1 MLRCNKTLVEKKSS
15 AVKWKDGSTQT
26 AKWLDRNSRK
36 IETHT
41 GAVRSIRPN
50 TQTQRTKAPPSD
62 SIAAKALL
70 DAPGNL
76 DPGRIIDFSV

>member
-1 MLRCNKTLVEKKSS
+1 MLRCNITLVEKKNS

-70 DAPGNL
+70 DAPGDLN
-76 DPGRIIDFSV
+76 PERINDFSV